1 MAQLLRDMQEQ
12 IGRFYAVELAHDVRD
27 FLVTDAGLL
36 NRLTAGAPGRD
47 IDEKLIVMQGD
58 DGIDLALYL
67 DAAMLA
73 RLVAAD
79 PRKQLCGSNLA
90 DFWTLLEG
98 VSHFSYLVCNAALDR
113 SVSLLELDMQ
123 AEVDKYVTTRLLLEQ
138 QPDADLGGPL
148 LQRLFIDTRTL
159 PGLDD
164 EERDRYHDASHLA
177 CRYCADLETRYPAD
191 RLTPELVRELR
202 SFYRLPQAAK
212 VSRIGA
218 AHFSR
223 A

>member
-1 MAQLLRDMQEQ
+1 MAQLPRDMQEQ

-27 FLVTDAGLL
+27 FLITDAVLL
-36 NRLTAGAPGRD
+36 DSLTAGAPGRA
-47 IDEKLIVMQGD
+47 IDEKLIVMEGD

-67 DAAMLA
+67 DAAVLA
-73 RLVAAD
+73 RLAAAD
-79 PRKQLCGSNLA
+79 PRERLCGANLA

-98 VSHFSYLVCNAALDR
+98 VSHFSYLVWNAAFDQP
-113 SVSLLELDMQ
+113 VSLLELEMQ
-123 AEVDKYVTTRLLLEQ
+123 AEVDKYVSTRLLLEQ

-148 LQRLFIDTRTL
+148 LQRLFIDTCPL

-177 CRYCADLETRYPAD
+177 CRYCADLESRYPAD
-191 RLTPELVRELR
+191 RLTPGLVRELR

-212 VSRIGA
+212 VSRIRA
-218 AHFSR
+218 AHF